1 MSDNDFA
8 SVRLELS
15 GLDCFFRLFS
25 CHPNVIRRARA
36 DQNDVP
42 TLMAGFQR
50 ESPAVESENPCD
62 GSRIPVIE
70 AAHFIWQDNARW
82 FVQYHDEGCEIRR
95 AYFFEREAIDFLRS
109 RLQRIR
115 ETRQA
120 AIAGEP
126 SSN

>member
-15 GLDCFFRLFS
+15 GLDCYFRLFGN
-25 CHPNVIRRARA
+25 PPEVIRRARA
-36 DQNDVP
+36 DQDNVP
-42 TLMAGFQR
+42 ALMAAF
-50 ESPAVESENPCD
+50 PAVETENACD
-62 GSRIPVIE
+62 GSGIQVIE

-82 FVQYHDEGCEIRR
+82 YVQYHDEGCEIRR

-115 ETRQA
+115 EARQST
-120 AIAGEP
+120 IADEP